1 MPVARK
7 VWQPILP
14 RRAQIGGAALDHAP
28 GVDAVHRLV
37 GQRAGAA
44 GGGAE
49 QGSLAA
55 VADSGRLD
63 IGVEIGFEIVMRR
76 HLMALAAFLMQTHPP
91 ALAVGVVVLD
101 AHGDDRADAGEGE
114 GHHRN
119 QRSIAQADHGRHI
132 DAVQQLRAPVR
143 RSAPWSCRS

>member
-7 VWQPILP
+7 VWQPILARVP
-14 RRAQIGGAALDHAP
+14 RSAARRWIMRQASTRFIGF
-28 GVDAVHRLV
+28 V

-49 QGSLAA
+49 EGGLAA
-55 VADSGRLD
+55 VADAGRLD

-76 HLMALAAFLMQTHPP
+76 HLMALAAFLVQTHPP
-91 ALAVGVVVLD
+91 ALALGVIVLD
-101 AHGDDRADAGEGE
+101 AHGDDRADAGKGE

-119 QRSIAQADHGRHI
+119 QRPVAQADQG
-132 DAVQQLRAPVR
+132 
-143 RSAPWSCRS
+143 